1 MLDRRPDVR
10 SRPTCCCGMRA
21 AMRAPHLLIVAL
33 ACVLSACAS
42 IQPPPNVAD
51 TEEVL
56 RLPPAQ
62 AFTFGPGDSL
72 RIWVWRHEDLT
83 VDVTIAPD
91 GAITYPLAGRIVLA
105 GLGYEAVVA
114 TLQNAIDE
122 YYVDAQVSVNIT
134 SVTNQKVIVIGEVE
148 NPQVLQIV
156 NEMSLL
162 EALTRTGGINPD
174 ARTSNVLVI
183 RGGLETPALFT
194 VNVDAIYGK
203 GDFSQMVYLQRGD
216 IIYVPAKTIT
226 NVERFFR
233 RVQAVLAPAV
243 SGSAIY
249 RNIISGGAAGSNVVP
264 Q

>member
-1 MLDRRPDVR
+1 
-10 SRPTCCCGMRA
+10 MRLS
-21 AMRAPHLLIVAL
+21 HLLLGLLCAL
-33 ACVLSACAS
+33 PACAPM
-42 IQPPPNVAD
+42 QAPPNVAD
-51 TEEVL
+51 TDEVL
-56 RLPPAQ
+56 RLPSAQ
-62 AFTFGPGDSL
+62 AFMFGPGDSL
-72 RIWVWRHEDLT
+72 RIWVWRHDDLT

-91 GAITYPLAGRIVLA
+91 GAITYPLVGRVVLA

-114 TLQNAIDE
+114 KLQSAIDE

-134 SVTNQKVIVIGEVE
+134 AVTNQKVVVIGEVE
-148 NPQVLQIV
+148 TPQVLQIV

-183 RGGLETPALFT
+183 RGGVDKPTLFT

-216 IIYVPAKTIT
+216 IVYVPAKTIT

-233 RVQAVLAPAV
+233 RIQAVLAPAV

-249 RNIISGGAAGSNVVP
+249 RNIISGGAAGSNVVA